1 MSPLVLSG
9 WYVQYMLILTPLC
22 CLQVEEL
29 LYFSLSVAQLPDLS
43 LWHHHY
49 RVSAVQPRYWRW
61 AGPHEIIS
69 MNSKWAGVLI
79 NMNPWKH
86 EWFWRRL
93 VGPPLSDYIT
103 CMWHV
108 CTSMFSLLFCML
120 SPPPTLTLPLC
131 LSSFPSLVSSMVCRR
146 VCDLNFNISVCLP
159 ARLLG
164 CCCPEILVFPPLDS
178 QPCWFFPPSLS
189 LSWQCNH
196 IAKSQLHSVNHLNNL
211 YKLKLS
217 NESLIWLLWTGKL
230 DIYSPL

>member
-49 RVSAVQPRYWRW
+49 RVSAVQPWYWRW
-61 AGPHEIIS
+61 AGLHEIIS

-120 SPPPTLTLPLC
+120 SPPHLHSHSPSVSHPSPPWWAAWFAGECVIWISTSVSVYQPDSWDVAAQKFLFSLPSTPNPVDFFLPLC
-131 LSSFPSLVSSMVCRR
+131 L
-146 VCDLNFNISVCLP
+146 
-159 ARLLG
+159 
-164 CCCPEILVFPPLDS
+164 
-178 QPCWFFPPSLS
+178 
-189 LSWQCNH
+189 
-196 IAKSQLHSVNHLNNL
+196 
-211 YKLKLS
+211 
-217 NESLIWLLWTGKL
+217 
-230 DIYSPL
+230 

>member
-29 LYFSLSVAQLPDLS
+29 LYFSLSVAQLQDLS

-49 RVSAVQPRYWRW
+49 RVSAVQPWYWRW
-61 AGPHEIIS
+61 AGIHEIIS
-69 MNSKWAGVLI
+69 MNCKWAGVLI

-120 SPPPTLTLPLC
+120 SPPPPYTHTPPLSLILPLPGEQHGLQASVWSEFQHQC
-131 LSSFPSLVSSMVCRR
+131 LSTSQTPGMLLPRNSCFPSPRLPTLLIFSSLSVSKLAVQSHRR
-146 VCDLNFNISVCLP
+146 VTITFS
-159 ARLLG
+159 
-164 CCCPEILVFPPLDS
+164 
-178 QPCWFFPPSLS
+178 
-189 LSWQCNH
+189 
-196 IAKSQLHSVNHLNNL
+196 
-211 YKLKLS
+211 
-217 NESLIWLLWTGKL
+217 
-230 DIYSPL
+230 

>member
-1 MSPLVLSG
+1 MSWSFN
-9 WYVQYMLILTPLC
+9 QYESMKTWMILTQARRSTFVWLHYMYVACVYIDVQPP
-22 CLQVEEL
+22 L
-29 LYFSLSVAQLPDLS
+29 LYV
-43 LWHHHY
+43 
-49 RVSAVQPRYWRW
+49 V
-61 AGPHEIIS
+61 
-69 MNSKWAGVLI
+69 
-79 NMNPWKH
+79 
-86 EWFWRRL
+86 
-93 VGPPLSDYIT
+93 
-103 CMWHV
+103 
-108 CTSMFSLLFCML
+108 
-120 SPPPTLTLPLC
+120 PPPPPLTLPLC

-196 IAKSQLHSVNHLNNL
+196 IAESQLHSVNHLNNL
-211 YKLKLS
+211 YKLKLA

>member
-1 MSPLVLSG
+1 MSWSFN
-9 WYVQYMLILTPLC
+9 QYESMKTWMILT
-22 CLQVEEL
+22 Q
-29 LYFSLSVAQLPDLS
+29 A
-43 LWHHHY
+43 
-49 RVSAVQPRYWRW
+49 
-61 AGPHEIIS
+61 
-69 MNSKWAGVLI
+69 
-79 NMNPWKH
+79 
-86 EWFWRRL
+86 RRSTFVWL
-93 VGPPLSDYIT
+93 
-103 CMWHV
+103 HV
-108 CTSMFSLLFCML
+108 CGMCVHRCSASSSVCCP
-120 SPPPTLTLPLC
+120 PPPTLTLPLC